1 MQMQSLLYIQSEE
14 REWEKHF
21 KQCSQSEQRER
32 EGEKWLI
39 APKNEASRAR
49 KEPIKAVASLTL
61 SFSLFSPQFA

>member
-21 KQCSQSEQRER
+21 KQCSQSEQRE
-32 EGEKWLI
+32 GEKWLI

-61 SFSLFSPQFA
+61 YFSLFSPQFA